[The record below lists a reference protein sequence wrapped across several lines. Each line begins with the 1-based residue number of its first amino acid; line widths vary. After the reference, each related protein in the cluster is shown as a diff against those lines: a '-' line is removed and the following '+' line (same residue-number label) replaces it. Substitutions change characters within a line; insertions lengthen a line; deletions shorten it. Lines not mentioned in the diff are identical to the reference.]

1 MNEQAELI
9 GQLQAPTF
17 DLTTAIEFGKKQVIS
32 TEYKGT
38 PVFIVPND
46 MKLVTLENLVEQQL
60 PRPYKL
66 KQTVELLTEDSFVD
80 YFNRYATESSTIFVD
95 DKEGQLTAV
104 LDYHDTPDQPAWK
117 NHYATYKCPQTKEW
131 GNWTK
136 NNNNKMTQEEFALF
150 IEENVREI
158 FEPNG
163 AEMMQIA
170 ATLKAKNNVDF
181 RSSTRLDNGEVQFMY
196 TETIQGQ
203 AGVNGQ
209 LSIPEKFKLAL
220 SPFLKGT
227 AYEIEARLRYRINP
241 SGLQMWYTLIR
252 PHTFADHAFTEIV
265 ARIKEQTTKGHLV
278 HGRI

>member
-1 MNEQAELI
+1 
-9 GQLQAPTF
+9 
-17 DLTTAIEFGKKQVIS
+17 
-32 TEYKGT
+32 
-38 PVFIVPND
+38 
-46 MKLVTLENLVEQQL
+46 
-60 PRPYKL
+60 
-66 KQTVELLTEDSFVD
+66 
-80 YFNRYATESSTIFVD
+80 
-95 DKEGQLTAV
+95 
-104 LDYHDTPDQPAWK
+104 
-117 NHYATYKCPQTKEW
+117 
-131 GNWTK
+131 
-136 NNNNKMTQEEFALF
+136 MTQEEFALF

-209 LSIPEKFKLAL
+209 LSIPEKFTLAL

-241 SGLQMWYTLIR
+241 GGLQMWYTLIR

-265 ARIKEQTTKGHLV
+265 GRIKEQTPKGHLV